1 MITLVSGT
9 VTDDKLSF
17 LIFIIFI
24 LNWISTHQIHFQL
37 IAASHVHMHQI
48 LSCDICNMQLLL
60 IIIIHWLNRLTDRLS
75 CILFWKNMKKHKE
88 FVSIHK
94 ASCHSSPGDLL
105 SLKDDRTP
113 LWRLR
118 KFSRFII
125 DHPVTC
131 WILSFTPHRWS
142 VAGNPYETDPAY
154 VLSSFKWCTLW
165 PFSGSHTPPN
175 HRLLTYI

>member
-1 MITLVSGT
+1 
-9 VTDDKLSF
+9 
-17 LIFIIFI
+17 
-24 LNWISTHQIHFQL
+24 
-37 IAASHVHMHQI
+37 
-48 LSCDICNMQLLL
+48 MQLLL
-60 IIIIHWLNRLTDRLS
+60 IIIIHWLNRLTDSLS
-75 CILFWKNMKKHKE
+75 CIPFWKNMKKHKE
-88 FVSIHK
+88 FVSIYK

-118 KFSRFII
+118 KFRRFII

-154 VLSSFKWCTLW
+154 VLSSLSGVLFGHSVAHIHHLITG
-165 PFSGSHTPPN
+165 FSYIYKLIWDSVN
-175 HRLLTYI
+175 VSLLMLTAVVEIAVAVMYLIKRWLLKRSMQHIIHKLIHWFS